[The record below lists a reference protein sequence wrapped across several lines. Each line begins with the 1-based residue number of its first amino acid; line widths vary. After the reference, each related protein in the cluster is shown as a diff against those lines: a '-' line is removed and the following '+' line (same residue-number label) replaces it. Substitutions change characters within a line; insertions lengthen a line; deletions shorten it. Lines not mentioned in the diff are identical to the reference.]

1 MVLIAGK
8 MSGEVVG
15 GKTAGR
21 MLNSFRK

>member
-8 MSGEVVG
+8 MSGKVVG
-15 GKTAGR
+15 EKTAGR